1 MATGL
6 LAPLQALQFSRKPAK
21 DQGSLHKAQGTAK
34 LENRLPG
41 GLEKAQ
47 APLWPLILKRLEFLA
62 EQEDLGAVS
71 RQLFLNCGQDAQPP
85 LT

>member
-1 MATGL
+1 MAT
-6 LAPLQALQFSRKPAK
+6 
-21 DQGSLHKAQGTAK
+21 

-71 RQLFLNCGQDAQPP
+71 RQLFLKCGQDAQPP